1 MTIDVPT
8 ESPQGTILSYS
19 IISSD
24 EEENPLILKLKVS
37 EKAKKVPLVML
48 ERLENDSSYS
58 TVASPKSSDRIRKA
72 KVFDGFEMN
81 LTETNIKTVK
91 NGTSTPKKRGGTK
104 VEVDIPSPTKIRRSL
119 RTPKK
124 KGTLTAILV

>member
-1 MTIDVPT
+1 MTIDVLT
-8 ESPQGTILSYS
+8 ESPQGTILNYS
-19 IISSD
+19 IVSSD

-37 EKAKKVPLVML
+37 ENNKAKKVPLVML
-48 ERLENDSSYS
+48 ERLENDSSY
-58 TVASPKSSDRIRKA
+58 VASSKSSDRIRKA
-72 KVFDGFEMN
+72 KVFDGFEMD
-81 LTETNIKTVK
+81 LTETNIKAVK

-124 KGTLTAILV
+124 KGTDTVILV